1 MTKMEKRT
9 MEYKRIVTRREFLRL
24 GAITA
29 ASAALAACTTPTEE
43 APPEEEKEEPEA
55 EPTEKPTEKPAEAPK
70 EEVKAEPTATP
81 TAEPTAEVVK
91 FTDPPMLA
99 PMVAAGELPPVEER
113 LPENPWVPPMLEMT
127 GKSGGTVR
135 RAFSGVSDRWGP
147 TKLGDRGFV
156 WFDKNLIHRP
166 RLADSWT
173 VNDDGSEWTFKLRKG
188 TKWSDGVDF
197 TTKDIQWWYDYTV
210 IDKDL
215 APTISSMWSTGS
227 EKTPMVLDIPD
238 DYTVTFK
245 FAQPNPLF
253 LLRVGRAMMAA
264 PSHYMKQWHIK
275 TCDDPDALTK
285 AVTDAGFDSW
295 VSYFNDDRIWWYL
308 NRDLPNFRPWIAKNA
323 LSEELFVMERNPY
336 FWGVD
341 PDGVQLPYFDKINH
355 RLFET
360 PEVLNLRIV
369 NGEIDFQARHVQ
381 AGNYTLYKE
390 NEDKGDYKV
399 FVGVSAGH
407 VAVQLNHATKND
419 QLRAFF
425 QNRNVRIALSHAID
439 RDLINE
445 LIFFGLATPRQYSPL
460 SMSPQ
465 YYPKLSNAYIE
476 YNVDEANRLLDE
488 AGYANKDAEGF
499 RTFEDGTT
507 ISFTIEGTAQAGS
520 PDEDAVQQ
528 VVTMWAAVGV
538 KCAYKY
544 FERALYTEHYQA
556 NEIEAAFWGGDR
568 TVLPLAPEAPI
579 FRGTM
584 IDRPWASGYGTF
596 WSDPTNPAA
605 VEPPADHFIWKI
617 WEIWDKVTVEV
628 DPDKQNELFF
638 QILDIWAEE
647 IPMIGVLGEL
657 PSLCIVK
664 NGVHNFVEGFP
675 NDDTTGD
682 ENVYNTETYFWDD
695 PEAHMG

>member
-1 MTKMEKRT
+1 MEISKME
-9 MEYKRIVTRREFLRL
+9 MKRIVTRREFLRL
-24 GAITA
+24 GAMTA
-29 ASAALAACTTPTEE
+29 AGATLAACATATQAPTEAPKVEEPKAEEPKAEEPKAEEPKAEEPKAEEPKTEETKVEEPTEE
-43 APPEEEKEEPEA
+43 VVTFKE
-55 EPTEKPTEKPAEAPK
+55 
-70 EEVKAEPTATP
+70 
-81 TAEPTAEVVK
+81 
-91 FTDPPMLA
+91 PPMLA
-99 PMVAAGELPPVEER
+99 PLVAAGTLPPVEER
-113 LPENPWVPPMLEMT
+113 LPENPTVFPVLETT
-127 GKSGGTVR
+127 GKSGGVIR

-156 WFDKNLIHRP
+156 WFDKDLINRP
-166 RLADSWT
+166 RIAESWT

-210 IDKDL
+210 IDKVL

-227 EKTPMVLDIPD
+227 DKEPMTLDIAD

-245 FAQPNPLF
+245 FQDPNPLF
-253 LLRVGRAMMAA
+253 LLRIGRAIMAYPA
-264 PSHYMKQWHIK
+264 HVMYKWHID
-275 TCDDPDALTK
+275 TCDDPDALVK
-285 AVTDAGFDSW
+285 EAADAGFDAW
-295 VSYFNDDRIWWYL
+295 NSYFNDNRIWWYL
-308 NRDLPNFRPWIAKNA
+308 NKEMPNLRPWLAVNQ
-323 LSEELFVMERNPY
+323 LSEELFIMERNPY

-341 PDGVQLPYFDKINH
+341 PEGMQLPYFDKVNH
-355 RLFET
+355 RLFES

-381 AGNYTLYKE
+381 AGNYSLYKTGE
-390 NEDKGDYKV
+390 TKGDYKV
-399 FVGVSAGH
+399 YVGVSAGH
-407 VAVQLNHATKND
+407 LAVQLNHATKND
-419 QLRAFF
+419 NLRAFF
-425 QNRNVRIALSHAID
+425 QNRDVRIGLSHAID
-439 RDLINE
+439 RELVNE

-476 YNVDEANRLLDE
+476 YDVAEANRRLDA

-499 RTFEDGTT
+499 RTYPDGTT
-507 ISFTIEGTAQAGS
+507 ISFTIEGTASPGS
-520 PDEDAVQQ
+520 PDEDAIQQ
-528 VVTMWAAVGV
+528 IVTMWGAVGV

-544 FERALYTEHYQA
+544 FERSLYTEHYQA
-556 NEIEAAFWGGDR
+556 NEIEAASWGGDR

-579 FRGTM
+579 FRATM
-584 IDRPWASGYGTF
+584 IDRPWAAGYGTF

-617 WEIWDKVTVEV
+617 WEIWDKITVEA

-664 NGVHNFVEGFP
+664 NGIHNFVEGFP

-682 ENVYNTETYFWDD
+682 ENVYNTETYFWDN